1 MSEENKINKIIQK
14 DIPSEMNIDENNSIL
29 NSDFLKS
36 LETPQKLPEKRSKIT
51 KLINFFQENQI
62 YLKSLKETKNLE
74 HL

>member
-36 LETPQKLPEKRSKIT
+36 LETPQKLPEKKSKIT
-51 KLINFFQENQI
+51 K
-62 YLKSLKETKNLE
+62 
-74 HL
+74 